1 VVENG
6 TNGTQFFA
14 SMVDE
19 CGANVGSELRRAAER
34 AFVARC
40 GAAND
45 AESGAADASTAA
57 APGAVEDP

>member
-1 VVENG
+1 
-6 TNGTQFFA
+6 
-14 SMVDE
+14 MVDE